1 MSSDML
7 YARRN
12 EARKRHVKM
21 TSFRLTEE
29 ARRLLAALGEKKG
42 VSMTAVLEILIR
54 KEAKEEQID

>member
-1 MSSDML
+1 
-7 YARRN
+7 
-12 EARKRHVKM
+12 M